1 MHIRHSYGLLKEN
14 SELLTSNSLQIMFV
28 LRKETENLWGH
39 MRSARQ
45 ILNELEVLKG
55 LQIMSE
61 EIQKLNKIKINFL
74 PIDLSNLTVSEQIIL
89 FSDTSLIMGMHGA
102 GIAMG
107 NMHLPIGTKYCCG
120 VFEIYP
126 AGEFVPIRGHGNMAR
141 EMGHHYDRIDLDQS
155 ESSSVGASIL
165 IRPLVT
171 KVKSMIMKLID
182 IPTCLLPEVVDDPY
196 FESDSSLINK

>member
-1 MHIRHSYGLLKEN
+1 MHIRHSYGLLNEN
-14 SELLTSNSLQIMFV
+14 SITSNSLQIMFV

-39 MRSARQ
+39 MRSSRM
-45 ILNELEVLKG
+45 ISNEYEVLKG
-55 LQIMSE
+55 LQDMSV
-61 EIQKLNKIKINFL
+61 EIQKLNNIKINFL
-74 PIDLSNLTVSEQIIL
+74 PVDLSNLTVTEQIKL
-89 FSDTSLIMGMHGA
+89 FGDTSIIMGMHGA

-141 EMGHHYDRIDLDQS
+141 EMGHHYDRIDLEVS
-155 ESSSVGASIL
+155 ECSPDGAKIQ

-171 KVKSMIMKLID
+171 KVRSMIMKLID
-182 IPTCLLPEVVDDPY
+182 IPTCILPEVVDDPY
-196 FESDSSLINK
+196 FESDF